1 MRIVLTVDGDS
12 GDTAP
17 YDDALRQVG
26 IEAVRGTSLK
36 GLSGLLLMGGTD
48 VNPARYG
55 EVRRAE
61 TEEPDDPRDLLE
73 CRLIEEA
80 LALDLPILAICRG
93 MQILNVQHGG
103 TLFQHIEGHVQET
116 GDKSLNAH
124 PVAIVAGTR
133 LAGVVGDERCE
144 VNSRHHQAVGR
155 VGTGL
160 VVSARDPVDGVIE
173 GIERA
178 DRKFVVG
185 VQWHPENQ
193 MGGSVSR
200 RIFEGFAEAV
210 GRSQEPE

>member
-17 YDDALRQVG
+17 YDDALRQAG

-36 GLSGLLLMGGTD
+36 GMAGLLLMGGTD

-55 EVRRAE
+55 ESRLAE

-73 CRLIEEA
+73 CKLIEEA

-103 TLFQHIEGHVQET
+103 TLIQHIEGHVQEP
-116 GDKSLNAH
+116 GVKSLNAH
-124 PVAIVAGTR
+124 SVAIVAGTK
-133 LAGVVGDERCE
+133 LARVAAEERCE
-144 VNSRHHQAVGR
+144 VNSRHHQAIGR

-160 VVSARDPVDGVIE
+160 IVSARNPVDGVIE
-173 GIERA
+173 GLERA
-178 DRKFVVG
+178 DRKFAIG

-193 MGGSVSR
+193 MGGAVSR
-200 RIFEGFAEAV
+200 RLFQGFAEALT
-210 GRSQEPE
+210 R